1 LNVTPLGSA
10 PVSVRVGV
18 GAPVVVTVKLPA
30 APTEN
35 VVLAALVIA
44 GGAWFTFNVKLW
56 LVAVPTPL
64 LAVIVIA

>member
-1 LNVTPLGSA
+1 
-10 PVSVRVGV
+10 
-18 GAPVVVTVKLPA
+18 VKLPA

>member
-1 LNVTPLGSA
+1 
-10 PVSVRVGV
+10 
-18 GAPVVVTVKLPA
+18 VKLPA

-44 GGAWFTFNVKLW
+44 GAWFTFNVKLW